1 MVNERLVPIAGT
13 LNFRDLGGY
22 ETTEGRRVRW
32 RRVFRSDTLT
42 AIDEHGWQ
50 RLADLGIREIFDL
63 RRDDECEHAPYEV
76 PGHHAMAATRLA
88 VGERQVERQE
98 LVDFLS
104 SGSEDDFGV
113 DYMIDL
119 YARILGEHAGVF
131 GCLLTNLAEGDRLP
145 AVFHCT
151 AGKDRAGIAAALLL
165 SVLGVDREIV
175 LDDYEL
181 SNEFRFKRRITVIG
195 PQLEAAGIDVEKVRP
210 YLSSPRPVLETALGA
225 LDEEYGGVEP
235 FLVTKAG
242 VEPDALVKLREL
254 LLEG

>member
-1 MVNERLVPIAGT
+1 MDERLVPIDGT

-22 ETTEGRRVRW
+22 TTADGRRVRW

-76 PGHHAMAATRLA
+76 PRRHAMAATRLA
-88 VGERQVERQE
+88 IGERQVERRE
-98 LVDFLS
+98 LVDFLR
-104 SGSEDDFGV
+104 SGAEDDFGV
-113 DYMIDL
+113 DYMVGL

-131 GCLLTNLAEGDRLP
+131 GCLLSNLADEDRLP

-151 AGKDRAGIAAALLL
+151 AGKDRAGIAAALVL
-165 SVLGVDREIV
+165 SVLGVDRETV

-181 SNEFRFKRRITVIG
+181 SNEFRFERRIKVLR

-210 YLSSPRPVLETALGA
+210 YLSSPRPVLERSLRTI
-225 LDEEYGGVEP
+225 DDDYGGVEA
-235 FLVTKAG
+235 FLVAKAG
-242 VEPDALVKLREL
+242 VEPEALASLRAL
-254 LLEG
+254 LLES